1 MQKSEKPAIAKSNF
15 FLEFELEFGLE
26 CEVPSVPELEV
37 PIVVPMVPEF
47 ELEANGGLRPFRS
60 WIQGGG
66 SSLRAVNWRR
76 SRWALISLDLQ
87 F

>member
-1 MQKSEKPAIAKSNF
+1 M
-15 FLEFELEFGLE
+15 

-66 SSLRAVNWRR
+66 SSLRAVNW
-76 SRWALISLDLQ
+76 SN
-87 F
+87 